1 MSPMTI
7 EEKLNRLAEL
17 QASRTVVSL
26 EKQSL
31 IDQVLTP
38 EIKARI
44 EEIDA
49 EFAPTLEAIDTGIVA
64 LEAEIK
70 TAVIVNGET
79 VKGKHLQAV
88 FIKGRTSW
96 DAKMLEGLAIAIPQ
110 ILQARSI
117 GAPSVTI
124 RKA

>member
-1 MSPMTI
+1 MSPVSI
-7 EEKLNRLAEL
+7 QEKLNRLAEL
-17 QASRTVVSL
+17 QASRTVVDL
-26 EKQSL
+26 EKQAL

-44 EEIDA
+44 EEIEA
-49 EFAPTLEAIDTGIVA
+49 EFAPTLDAIDTGIVA

-70 TAVIVNGET
+70 TAVIVHGET
-79 VKGKHLQAV
+79 VKGKNFQAV